1 MKYIF
6 FFLLLALP
14 LLSGP
19 LQGEDKRTLD
29 TKIADILNQIPAR
42 DAAHRDQLAAAT
54 LSLGTEGLSQMTA
67 MVVPDGDADDTRVR
81 TALSGLS
88 AFAGQPGN
96 SEARNNVSQA
106 FVTALQRA
114 KHSLVKQFFLYHLAF
129 VGKNEIAAPIA
140 QYLSDPDLCQD
151 AVRVLLTLGTTE
163 AADILQQAFPN
174 TPPSLKP
181 NILQGIAK
189 YAQPSA
195 AILLRAHVG
204 DADIALRRPA
214 LRGLASIGSPVDAK
228 TLFAAA
234 KAVNFAYEPSEA
246 TRSLIIYLE
255 ALAQNDHLADCRK
268 MALQIIRATA
278 NGPHSSSALAALDV
292 LASYFGMDAL
302 DELNAA
308 LDHPDP
314 KYRAAALQS
323 ASRIRD
329 VAATRRLLAKAQ
341 AAGSELKSELL
352 LHFAKIAD
360 PLAKP
365 LVTQSLYAPDPR
377 VRMAAFTACSTI
389 FGKNSL
395 PLLLKAAEKTRTS
408 AEKTQLQEL
417 LLQTA
422 GQSDGPALIE
432 SLKRANPAGQALLFE
447 VLAARHVHSAFPIA
461 LSACANPNPEIA
473 VAAYHA
479 LANLAQAN
487 NFSELINL
495 LSDTSDP
502 KRIQAVQAALVA
514 IANADSDRQFLAVW
528 QQKPQLRPVLLGC
541 LPAIGGENLL
551 SLVKEAYADN
561 TLKSAAF
568 QTLVQWKEPI
578 ALQPLFEVL
587 QNTDEPTRQE
597 GFRAILR
604 IVGAS
609 TLPMEQKV
617 LQLRKALAAAS
628 GQPALQSQAIAQLG
642 RIKSF
647 PALMAVAPFLD
658 NPTLASD
665 AAWAVA
671 RIALP
676 GSDGHSGLFG
686 ETVRNV
692 LEKALVAITGPE
704 SAYTAEN
711 IRSWL
716 KKMPAEKGFISL
728 FNGKD
733 LSGWQGLVGNPISRA
748 AMSPDKLAQAQKEAD
763 ARLPENWSVQN
774 GEIRFTGKGFENL
787 CTTTEYADFEMWVD
801 WFITRDGDSGI
812 YLRGTPQVQIWDTSL
827 VKVGA
832 QVGSGGLYNNQKNP
846 SKPLKVADNP
856 VGEWN
861 TFFIRMIG
869 DKVTV
874 ILNGELVT
882 DQVVLE
888 NYWNRNLPIFSSGPL
903 ELQAHGT
910 NLAFRNIYV
919 REITSANYQLSP
931 EEIAEGYVPLFN
943 GKDLDNWQGNKVDYK
958 VGDQAIRIDPTAG
971 GNGNLFTV
979 KEYGDF
985 SFRFEFQLT
994 PGANNGIGIRTP
1006 LEGDAAYVGMEIQ
1019 VLDNTSPIYAKLQPY
1034 QYHGSVYGVIP
1045 AKREYLKPVGE
1056 WNSEEIRI
1064 QGNHIRVTLNGTVI
1078 VDGDLQ
1084 EASKNGTIDKNA
1096 HPGLQR
1102 KSGYIGF
1109 LGHGSEVRFRNIRIK
1124 EL

>member
-1 MKYIF
+1 MKYIYL
-6 FFLLLALP
+6 FFLIALP

-19 LQGEDKRTLD
+19 VQGQDQRTLD

-54 LSLGTEGLSQMTA
+54 LSLGTEGLTQMTA
-67 MVVPDGDADDTRVR
+67 MVVPDGDADDTRAR
-81 TALSGLS
+81 TALNGLS

-96 SEARNNVSQA
+96 SKARNSVSQA

-114 KHSLVKQFFLYHLAF
+114 KHPLVKQFFLYHLAF
-129 VGKNEIAAPIA
+129 VGKDEIAAPVA
-140 QYLSDPDLCQD
+140 QYLSDPDVCQD
-151 AVRVLLTLGTTE
+151 AVRVLLALGTPE
-163 AADILQQAFPN
+163 AADRLQQAFAGVPA
-174 TPPSLKP
+174 SLKP
-181 NILQGIAK
+181 VLLQGIAT
-189 YAQPSA
+189 YAQPA
-195 AILLRAHVG
+195 AAAMLRTHANAS
-204 DADIALRRPA
+204 DLTLRRPA
-214 LRGLASIGSPVDAK
+214 LKGLAAIGNPVDAK
-228 TLFAAA
+228 TLLAAA

-255 ALAQNDHLADCRK
+255 ALAKNNHLTDCRK
-268 MALQIIRATA
+268 LAMQIIQASS
-278 NGPHSSSALAALDV
+278 NGPHPGPALAALDV
-292 LASYFGMDAL
+292 LTQYFGMDTFN
-302 DELNAA
+302 EVSTA
-308 LDHPDP
+308 LDHPNP
-314 KYRAAALQS
+314 NYRAAALQS

-329 VAATRRLLAKAQ
+329 VAASRRLLAKAQ
-341 AAGSELKSELL
+341 TAGPELKSELL
-352 LHFAKIAD
+352 QHFANMGD

-365 LVTQSLYAPDPR
+365 LVTESLNAPDPR
-377 VRMAAFTACSTI
+377 VRMAAFTACTAI
-389 FGKNSL
+389 FGKSSL
-395 PLLLKAAEKTRTS
+395 PMLLKAAEQTRTPE
-408 AEKTQLQEL
+408 EKTHLKAL

-422 GQSDGPALIE
+422 GQGDGPALME
-432 SLKRANPAGQALLFE
+432 SLKKANPAGQGLLFDI
-447 VLAARHVHSAFPIA
+447 LAARRVYPAFPQAIA
-461 LSACANPNPEIA
+461 ACADPNPQIA
-473 VAAYHA
+473 DAAYQS
-479 LANLAQAN
+479 LANLAQTTH
-487 NFSELINL
+487 FSELIGL
-495 LSDTSDP
+495 LSKTNEP
-502 KRIQAVQAALVA
+502 KRLQAVQAALVA
-514 IANADSDRQFLAVW
+514 IANADSDRQFLMVW
-528 QQKPQLRPVLLGC
+528 QENPALRPALLGC
-541 LPAIGGENLL
+541 FPAIGGDKLL
-551 SLVKEAYADN
+551 SLVQEAYQDN
-561 TLKSAAF
+561 LLKSTAF
-568 QTLVQWKEPI
+568 QTLQQWKAPN
-578 ALQPLFEVL
+578 ALSPLFDIV
-587 QNTDEPTRQE
+587 QNTEGEMRQD
-597 GFRAILR
+597 GFQAILR
-604 IVGAS
+604 IIGAS

-617 LQLRKALAAAS
+617 LQLRKAIAAAA
-628 GQPALQSQAIAQLG
+628 GQPALQTQAITQLG

-658 NPTLASD
+658 HPTLASD

-686 ETVRNV
+686 ETVRSI

-704 SAYTAEN
+704 STYTAEN
-711 IRSWL
+711 IRAWL
-716 KKMPAEKGFISL
+716 KKMPKEKGFVSL

-748 AMSPDKLAQAQKEAD
+748 AMSPEKLALAQKEAD

-787 CTTTEYADFEMWVD
+787 CTTGEYGDFEMWVD
-801 WFITRDGDSGI
+801 WLITRDGDSGI

-910 NLAFRNIYV
+910 NLAFRSIYV
-919 REITSANYQLSP
+919 REITSANYQLAP

-958 VGDQAIRIDPTAG
+958 VADQTIRIDPTAG
-971 GNGNLFTV
+971 GNGNLFTNR
-979 KEYGDF
+979 EYSDF

-1006 LEGDAAYVGMEIQ
+1006 LEGDPAYVGMEIQ

-1045 AKREYLKPVGE
+1045 AKREFLRPVGE
-1056 WNSEEIRI
+1056 WNEEEIRI

-1084 EASKNGTIDKNA
+1084 EASRNGTIDKNP